1 MLSTVRIQR
10 FSKVTHWLFRGVG
23 GYNPLKCLAIAKRG
37 HNLSEVRVAQV
48 EESGAAYAVAT
59 EAGHGLVAK
68 GIVLLEEVTELLY
81 RERLYLLPS
90 CHLHAS
96 SCHVQVPICSCACAL
111 TANMQ
116 LRMHLNSTDSY
127 LRAARGAG

>member
-1 MLSTVRIQR
+1 M
-10 FSKVTHWLFRGVG
+10 THWLFRGVG

-96 SCHVQVPICSCACAL
+96 SCHVQVPICSCACMRAYSQN
-111 TANMQ
+111 AAAHAREQYRQ
-116 LRMHLNSTDSY
+116 LF
-127 LRAARGAG
+127 ARS